1 MNLFDDDEEKKEPL
15 SSLEEENDDE
25 FSETPYDFRAEYKE
39 RITGSLPETEE
50 ADKAFMSLRF
60 HAIGIGI
67 LIGVL
72 IAILASAFFFG
83 GKDDEETAPVTI
95 TGNAEPIKERPAEPG
110 GMEIPDQDKLV
121 YKRMRTDDMDTKVER
136 LFPETEQPLAP
147 VVEEKPK
154 PVEIPTKEGQI
165 LGAPTF
171 VPESSDQMELEVLS
185 LKEKSMQVSV
195 PAVKPQPV
203 EQKAPVAPIPV
214 AKKASVDTTSVKT
227 AQTNVSGLS
236 QNAWHVQLI
245 SLPSKNGAEKAW
257 PKILKAHSALLSGLP
272 HDVVEAQIP
281 GKGTFYRLRVGN
293 FKDRND
299 AKALCD
305 KLKARKQDCS
315 LTK

>member
-1 MNLFDDDEEKKEPL
+1 MNSFDDEKQKQEEPF
-15 SSLEEENDDE
+15 LEEENDDDA
-25 FSETPYDFRAEYKE
+25 FSQTPYDFRAEYKE
-39 RITGSLPETEE
+39 RITGSVPETEE

-60 HAIGIGI
+60 HAIGLGI

-83 GKDDEETAPVTI
+83 SRENEEKAPVTI
-95 TGNAEPIKERPAEPG
+95 TGNAEPVKERPAEPG

-147 VVEEKPK
+147 IMEEMPK
-154 PVEIPTKEGQI
+154 PVEIPTQEGQI
-165 LGAPTF
+165 LGAPVF
-171 VPESSDQMELEVLS
+171 VPENADQMELEVLS
-185 LKEKSMQVSV
+185 LKEKSMQVAV
-195 PAVKPQPV
+195 PATKP
-203 EQKAPVAPIPV
+203 APVVQTAAPVPAPKPAV
-214 AKKASVDTTSVKT
+214 VSSAPAKPAQVVSAS
-227 AQTNVSGLS
+227 LS
-236 QNAWHVQLI
+236 KNAWHVQLI

-272 HDVVEAQIP
+272 HDVIEAQIP

-293 FKDRND
+293 FQDRND